1 MTFQSLRPVVGL
13 LALVAAVATGLG
25 QPPAQKWRVQYFY
38 DEEKSTL
45 NIVDLQ
51 FPSLTRGLAVGAIL
65 EGTHQKPVA
74 VVTADGGAHWQLVNL
89 EEPPVSL
96 FFLNESLGWM
106 VTTKGLWQTTEAGK
120 NWRKLPKLPGQAIRV
135 AFVDDKNGFAV
146 GLKKKVF
153 ETHDGGQSWSAVGAA
168 AEPPG
173 NPDYSIY
180 SWIAFANPMTGIIT
194 GWNLPPRQEAHLPD
208 WLDPEAA
215 MNRRDVPHLSYSLQT
230 RDGGK
235 TWKADSASLFG
246 QVTRVRFG
254 PQPLGLGLVEYSAS
268 FRYPAEAYRF
278 DWRTGKSETVYRDRR
293 FAISD
298 IWLGPDGTAYL
309 AGTQVLGQI
318 RNVVPSKVQVLRSN
332 DLSIWTEMAVD
343 YRAVAHR
350 ALLAI
355 RDDTH
360 LWMATDSGMI
370 LKYQ

>member
-1 MTFQSLRPVVGL
+1 VTFLSLRPAIGL
-13 LALVAAVATGLG
+13 LALAAAVATGSG
-25 QPPAQKWRVQYFY
+25 QPPAQKWRLQYFY
-38 DEEKSTL
+38 DEDKSSL

-51 FPSLTRGLAVGAIL
+51 FPSATRGVAVGATA
-65 EGTHQKPVA
+65 EGTRQKPVA
-74 VVTADGGAHWQLVNL
+74 VVTSDGGTHWQLVNL

-96 FFLNESLGWM
+96 FFLNEGLGWM
-106 VTTKGLWQTTEAGK
+106 VTTKGLWQTTETGR
-120 NWRKLPKLPGQAIRV
+120 NWRKLPKLPGQMVRV
-135 AFVDDKNGFAV
+135 AFIDEKNGFAV

-153 ETHDGGQSWSAVGAA
+153 ETHDGAQTWTAVAAA

-180 SWIAFANPMTGIIT
+180 SWIAFATPTTGIIT
-194 GWNLPPRQEAHLPD
+194 GWNLPPRTESHLPD

-254 PQPLGLGLVEYSAS
+254 PQALGLGLVEYAAS
-268 FRYPAEAYRF
+268 FRYPAEAYKF
-278 DWRTGKSETVYRDRR
+278 DSRTGKSQTVYRDRR
-293 FAISD
+293 FAITD
-298 IWLGPDGTAYL
+298 IWLGADGAAYL

-318 RNVVPSKVQVLRSN
+318 RNVVPSKVQVLRSK
-332 DLSIWTEMAVD
+332 DFSVWTEMAVD

-355 RDDTH
+355 VDDTH
-360 LWMATDSGMI
+360 LWMATDGGMI